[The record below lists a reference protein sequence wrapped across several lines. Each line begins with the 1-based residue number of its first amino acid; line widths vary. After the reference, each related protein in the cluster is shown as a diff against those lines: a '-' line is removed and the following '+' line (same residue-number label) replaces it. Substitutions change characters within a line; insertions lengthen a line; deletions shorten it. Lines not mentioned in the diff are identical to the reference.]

1 MSASD
6 RQSGAANAARAVV
19 VTLSL
24 LIASPALADPAE
36 SFPDF
41 LKSFEARAIKAG
53 VTAATY
59 EKATAG
65 MTPDPRIPALVT
77 GQPEFATPI
86 WDYLDARITDS
97 KVSRGRAA
105 MATQAPLALQS
116 SRPLQNEPS
125 LQSLSA
131 RHAAQPDAWQWAAL

>member
-1 MSASD
+1 MRNSC
-6 RQSGAANAARAVV
+6 QTGVHGLLAAALACI
-19 VTLSL
+19 SL
-24 LIASPALADPAE
+24 ASPALADPAQ

-105 MATQAPLALQS
+105 MATQAPW
-116 SRPLQNEPS
+116 SRC
-125 LQSLSA
+125 
-131 RHAAQPDAWQWAAL
+131 